1 MPLYCY
7 LQTCNTRYHLRYITS
22 NNLRTYSSIPGAT
35 NRTSVRGYSVLTVHD
50 HWHVEILKVKSN
62 MQLMYILIYFLINA
76 AFRFLTF

>member
-35 NRTSVRGYSVLTVHD
+35 NRTSVRGYSVL
-50 HWHVEILKVKSN
+50 
-62 MQLMYILIYFLINA
+62 
-76 AFRFLTF
+76 